1 MDNFGPEDYLAATF
15 VVSLWVVIVAFVAFL
30 IWLYVRILRKAGY
43 SGWWCVIT
51 FVPLVNIVMVYVFAF
66 STWPSL
72 KRPASPPPRSN

>member
-1 MDNFGPEDYLAATF
+1 MDNFGLEDPLGAAF
-15 VVSLWVVIVAFVAFL
+15 VVGMWVAIVAFFAFL

-43 SGWWCVIT
+43 SGWWCMIT

-72 KRPASPPPRSN
+72 KRPASPRPRS